1 MNSTDKMMNLIDRL
15 RRDEQYDNAIDVLN
29 MLRNVLDIEDDNKMN
44 NLIDGLIKLCEKQK
58 NDPEE
63 LSEEIIDMTDV
74 FTIIVLNF
82 KDTQI
87 RCAITKYDKMRMRS
101 NRNLNERIFIHNI
114 NNDSTIKNVMMSK
127 KDIVE
132 AIGTFN
138 PSTKKVKL
146 FE

>member
-1 MNSTDKMMNLIDRL
+1 MNSMDKMMNLIDRL
-15 RRDEQYDNAIDVLN
+15 RRDEQYDDAIDVLN
-29 MLRNVLDIEDDNKMN
+29 MLRNVLDIEDNKFHD
-44 NLIDGLIKLCEKQK
+44 LIDGLIKLCEKQK
-58 NDPEE
+58 NESE
-63 LSEEIIDMTDV
+63 SEAEEIIDMTEV

-82 KDTQI
+82 NDKQI
-87 RCAITKYDKMRMRS
+87 RCAVTKYDKMRMGS

-127 KDIVE
+127 KDIAR